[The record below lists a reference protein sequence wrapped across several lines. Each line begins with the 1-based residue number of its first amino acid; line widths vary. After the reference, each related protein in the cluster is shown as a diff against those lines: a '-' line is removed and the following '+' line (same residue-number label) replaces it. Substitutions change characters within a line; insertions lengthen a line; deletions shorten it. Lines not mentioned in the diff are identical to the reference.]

1 MDLRAAAS
9 RGDERAVKTLL
20 DGGIVDTENWHLTRS
35 PLSLA
40 AGNGYTGVVRLLVEK
55 GKFDPGEVDEKD
67 RTALSWA
74 AGRGHKG
81 VVKFLLAREDKNV
94 DCIDE
99 DGWTPL
105 SWASGNGFLVV
116 VKLLLEK
123 EADVNSKDRAGRT
136 PLSWAAAEGHK
147 NIVKILL
154 AQANIDVEND
164 IDKKERTPFLLAA
177 AKGKT
182 TDSRKVKRLSQ
193 QGRREWAHS
202 AIMGGRKW
210 QSEGC
215 ENAAQGESRYTRA
228 RQART
233 YTLVVGSRIW
243 TPQGGQAIAGHGQ
256 KPTPLPIRISC
267 WC

>member
-182 TDSRKVKRLSQ
+182 THRD
-193 QGRREWAHS
+193 
-202 AIMGGRKW
+202 IMGRILAKSRGCLNKADENGRTALSW
-210 QSEGC
+210 AAG
-215 ENAAQGESRYTRA
+215 NGAQGESRYTRA